1 MVTLSL
7 GKHFLDFANS
17 LNELKNQLSSSC
29 KVELQITQILGDELR
44 TYF

>member
-7 GKHFLDFANS
+7 GKHLLDFGNS

-29 KVELQITQILGDELR
+29 KVELQIGGLR
-44 TYF
+44 ARTIP

>member
-7 GKHFLDFANS
+7 GKHLLDFGNS

-29 KVELQITQILGDELR
+29 KVELQITQILGDKLR